1 MRALAP
7 LVAAA
12 VALTV
17 SVDGS
22 GLAQCPGRPR
32 HEAAETTKDL
42 TVAQT
47 INRCRAYDSFPI
59 TWAVT
64 A

>member
-7 LVAAA
+7 LVAA

-32 HEAAETTKDL
+32 HEAAEQQRTWPSRRLST
-42 TVAQT
+42 AAGPT
-47 INRCRAYDSFPI
+47 IAFRSPGL
-59 TWAVT
+59 
-64 A
+64 